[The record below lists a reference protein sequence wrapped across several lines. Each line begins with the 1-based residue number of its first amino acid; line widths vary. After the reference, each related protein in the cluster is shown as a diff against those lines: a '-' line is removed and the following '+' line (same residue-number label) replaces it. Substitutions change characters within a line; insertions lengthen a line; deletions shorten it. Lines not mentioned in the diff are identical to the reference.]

1 MQHLTHSQQ
10 STVEAIFRPVSLPK
24 RQAMQGKPFALP
36 SIHPRTSSHLRKHR
50 TSVPS
55 RPQKLPG
62 ALIRTKSAPQTLP
75 QLQPQPHPSRSQ
87 ALPNHTPDTPP
98 MHPQTHPRRTP
109 NHTPD
114 IPPTPLPP
122 HPHSLPT
129 PSHASTPPSSAPHT
143 PSPPQSR
150 MQFPNRSDSATQS
163 DTNKQATRRELH
175 AKLQYLRP
183 LAGPVATP
191 YGGHRAQAATHPDR

>member
-1 MQHLTHSQQ
+1 MTDPQQ
-10 STVEAIFRPVSLPK
+10 STVDPIFRPMSPPK
-24 RQAMQGKPFALP
+24 RQATQGKP
-36 SIHPRTSSHLRKHR
+36 SILSSPHPRTSSHLRKHR

-75 QLQPQPHPSRSQ
+75 QLQPQPLPSLRTPSQ
-87 ALPNHTPDTPP
+87 THIHIHTPDTSPTRP
-98 MHPQTHPRRTP
+98 SLRT
-109 NHTPD
+109 
-114 IPPTPLPP
+114 
-122 HPHSLPT
+122 
-129 PSHASTPPSSAPHT
+129 HT
-143 PSPPQSR
+143 PSPPQIR
-150 MQFPNRSDSATQS
+150 MQFPDRSDSATQS